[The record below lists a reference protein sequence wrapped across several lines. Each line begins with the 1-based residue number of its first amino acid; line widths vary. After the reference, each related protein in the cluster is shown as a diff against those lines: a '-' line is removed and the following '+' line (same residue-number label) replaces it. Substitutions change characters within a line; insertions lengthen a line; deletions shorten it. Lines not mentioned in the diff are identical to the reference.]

1 MLFSDCTC
9 LMFLILQSQPFILET
24 LPIHYQCCSTCIS
37 VLFLLLSFSYFCN
50 SSPGLFPLLF
60 YLISC
65 VFSELYLILKRSL
78 NTFFFLY
85 HFLSLS
91 AFIFYR
97 FFAILLNYY
106 TPLNSS
112 SLLTILALAV
122 HQKCIHNDW
131 PSSVQQDQENKIWR
145 FWSRSRLCPFC
156 FFCISI

>member
-1 MLFSDCTC
+1 MLKVTVWLLGIRYSLLCLQYQSTFSLISELTIFSVHAFSDCTC
-9 LMFLILQSQPFILET
+9 LMFLILKT
-24 LPIHYQCCSTCIS
+24 LPIHYQSYTCIS
-37 VLFLLLSFSYFCN
+37 VLFLLLSCSYFCN

-97 FFAILLNYY
+97 FVAILLYYY
-106 TPLNSS
+106 TP
-112 SLLTILALAV
+112 
-122 HQKCIHNDW
+122 
-131 PSSVQQDQENKIWR
+131 P
-145 FWSRSRLCPFC
+145 
-156 FFCISI
+156 